1 MKKELI
7 AVVLAAAVLIALTAV
22 IGLKPGDMKVGFEKV
37 SEKKI
42 PRELD
47 AEILPEYRDLER
59 ALACKVG
66 DTVYVI
72 VTRGTKPTSGYDVEI
87 DKIVIKSEKDKS
99 KMIVFA
105 TFADPVDS
113 ENMAQIDTF
122 PSAVVKTDLDGL
134 PTEIQL
140 KAEFAKS

>member
-7 AVVLAAAVLIALTAV
+7 AVILAAAVLMGLIFV
-22 IGLKPGDMKVGFEKV
+22 IGLKPGDMNVGFEKV
-37 SEKKI
+37 SDRKI
-42 PRELD
+42 PRQLD

-66 DTVYVI
+66 NKIYVI

-87 DKIVIKSEKDKS
+87 DKIVIKSEKNKS
-99 KMIVFA
+99 KMIVYA
-105 TFADPVDS
+105 TFADPADA
-113 ENMAQIDTF
+113 ENMAQIETY
-122 PSAVVKTDLDGL
+122 PSAVVKTDLEGL

-140 KAEFAKS
+140 KTEFAEN